1 LTIPSIAADGT
12 LSPSESPLAES
23 TEAPATTTT
32 SVPATPAPFATAG
45 SDDDAPRTAV
55 PAGSTLLVDG
65 QQFGSKP
72 GTARLKIGDGF
83 MKIPVVAW
91 TANSVKIS
99 LPKSDQA
106 GSTNADLEIVRADG
120 SIASRT
126 SLEVDS
132 TEQVASNN

>member
-1 LTIPSIAADGT
+1 
-12 LSPSESPLAES
+12 
-23 TEAPATTTT
+23 
-32 SVPATPAPFATAG
+32 
-45 SDDDAPRTAV
+45 
-55 PAGSTLLVDG
+55 
-65 QQFGSKP
+65 
-72 GTARLKIGDGF
+72 